1 MNKTYIS
8 SLLVVLLAG
17 AQTIRAQGSLDDV
30 MAQLD
35 ASGGAQSAAPAV
47 METAQPASVDGDA
60 SSGASAIGK
69 KGEITAEKLFERA
82 VDLYDAGQYRE
93 ARVVFEAVLADDPY
107 NRKAMNY
114 LSSTA
119 AKVRQLE
126 QRKTETSR
134 AVAIADIK
142 TEWNPELNNAVGAA
156 IGAAQPDE
164 KAPEDIAVEQ
174 MQARLKNIVIPTL
187 DFRDANIKDVVLY
200 LTEACRRI
208 DASGDGVN
216 IILLGLDSSDALDGG
231 ALGNNITISIRNMNL
246 YDALQYIVEMAS
258 LKFQVGPNV
267 VTIMP
272 VNYVRS
278 VDVVMESFIVIP
290 EVGEE
295 LASMAGGED
304 AGGAIDDL
312 FGGDSGGASTDMG
325 PADVSEYFSI
335 VPWPEGS
342 SVIYYPNF
350 RKLVVKNTPAN
361 IEAVSQILGDLE
373 FEAVKRRSQQV
384 LIEAKFVEFSEGAL
398 EELGF
403 NWNIYGSGTVGGF
416 GLVDGTTAYP
426 VSGYAATS
434 QVRLDDGSAY
444 TINATTGALS
454 PASAGNPVYA
464 TGVRGYK
471 TLSNSSDRPAESLFG
486 GSGRRNNLGAF
497 IPITSGLLANMGG
510 VPADM
515 IFSNGDVD
523 LTISALEQNGT
534 ADVLSSPKVTTQ
546 SGYEAVIRV
555 TEIHRYPQD
564 WDVETGQRTAP
575 VVKPQDWEDFDLGVV
590 LRVTP
595 EVDPES
601 NTIKLEIA
609 PEIRKFLGF
618 DEYYVAQNS
627 YDAGTSEAF
636 QKGGDD
642 SLLFALMPF
651 FETRSVQT
659 RVTVADGNTVMMG
672 GLVDERVE
680 TFRDQVPIL
689 GDLPYIGRLFRTEGS
704 RSVKKNLVIYIKAT
718 QVDERGMTRE
728 DREIAGRAA
737 EL

>member
-1 MNKTYIS
+1 MNKIYIS

-17 AQTIRAQGSLDDV
+17 VQTIRAQDSVD
-30 MAQLD
+30 MAETVE
-35 ASGGAQSAAPAV
+35 APEAIE
-47 METAQPASVDGDA
+47 ETATGEQ
-60 SSGASAIGK
+60 
-69 KGEITAEKLFERA
+69 GEIAADKLFERA
-82 VDLYDAGQYRE
+82 MDLYGAGKYRE
-93 ARVVFEAVLADDPY
+93 SRVVLEAVLADDPY
-107 NRKAMNY
+107 NRKAMHY
-114 LSSTA
+114 LSNTA
-119 AKVRQLE
+119 AKIRQME
-126 QRKTETSR
+126 MRRRESNR
-134 AVAIADIK
+134 AAAIADIQS
-142 TEWNPELNNAVGAA
+142 EWNPKLNTAVGDA
-156 IGAAQPDE
+156 IGAAVPDV
-164 KAPEDIAVEQ
+164 KDPKDIAAEQ
-174 MQARLKNIVIPTL
+174 MEARLKDIVIPTL

-208 DASGDGVN
+208 DQSGGGVN
-216 IILLGLDSSDALDGG
+216 IILLGLDSSDELGG
-231 ALGNNITISIRNMNL
+231 GDLGNNITISIRNMNL

-258 LKFQVGPNV
+258 LKFQLESNV

-278 VDVVMESFIVIP
+278 VDVIMKSFIVIP

-295 LASMAGGED
+295 LSSMAGGAD
-304 AGGAIDDL
+304 DGGGMDDL
-312 FGGDSGGASTDMG
+312 FGGDSGPSVADMG
-325 PADVSEYFSI
+325 PVDVSEYFSI

-350 RKLVVKNTPAN
+350 RKLVVKNTPVN
-361 IEAVSQILGDLE
+361 IESVSQILDDLE
-373 FEAVKRRSQQV
+373 FEAIKRRSQQV
-384 LIEAKFVEFSEGAL
+384 LIEAKFVEYNEGSL

-403 NWNIYGSGTVGGF
+403 NWNIYGSGSVGGF
-416 GLVDGTTAYP
+416 ELVDGSTEYQVNSYLA
-426 VSGYAATS
+426 SS
-434 QVRLDDGSAY
+434 QVVLEDGSEI
-444 TINATTGALS
+444 TINQNTGAITG
-454 PASAGNPVYA
+454 GNPTYITGA
-464 TGVRGYK
+464 TGYK
-471 TLSNSSDRPAESLFG
+471 TLVGGTYDDDGKLIGGKPAESLFT
-486 GSGRRNNLGAF
+486 GSQRSNLGAF
-497 IPITSGLLANMGG
+497 IPVTSGLLANMGG

-515 IFSNGDVD
+515 IFNNGDVD
-523 LTISALEQNGT
+523 LQITAMEQNGT
-534 ADVLSSPKVTTQ
+534 ADVLATPKVTTQ

-601 NTIKLEIA
+601 NTIKLELA

-627 YDAGTSEAF
+627 YDAGTSDAIVR
-636 QKGGDD
+636 GGDD

-651 FETRSVQT
+651 FEIRSVQT

-689 GDLPYIGRLFRTEGS
+689 GDLPYVGRLFRTEGS
-704 RSVKKNLVIYIKAT
+704 RTVKKNLVIYVTAT
-718 QVDERGMTRE
+718 QVDERGLTRQ
-728 DREIAGRAA
+728 DREVAANAA

>member
-8 SLLVVLLAG
+8 ALLVVLLAG
-17 AQTIRAQGSLDDV
+17 AQTIRAQGSLDEA
-30 MAQLD
+30 MADLD
-35 ASGGAQSAAPAV
+35 TVGA
-47 METAQPASVDGDA
+47 A
-60 SSGASAIGK
+60 SSATGDQA
-69 KGEITAEKLFERA
+69 EISTEQLFERA
-82 VDLYDAGQYRE
+82 VGLYKAEQYRE

-107 NRKAMNY
+107 NRKAMSY

-126 QRKTETSR
+126 ARKTLANR
-134 AVAIADIK
+134 AVAMADINS
-142 TEWNPELNNAVGAA
+142 EWNPALNNTVGAA
-156 IGAAQPDE
+156 IGAAQPDV

-174 MQARLKNIVIPTL
+174 MEARLKSIVIPTL

-208 DASGDGVN
+208 DSAGDGVN
-216 IILLGLDSSDALDGG
+216 IILLGLDSSDSIESG
-231 ALGNNITISIRNMNL
+231 AQGNNITISIRNMNI

-258 LKFQVGPNV
+258 LKFQVGANV
-267 VTIMP
+267 VTVMP

-278 VDVVMESFIVIP
+278 VDVVMKSFIVIP

-295 LASMAGGED
+295 LSSMAAGGEES
-304 AGGAIDDL
+304 GGGRDDL
-312 FGGDSGGASTDMG
+312 FGGDSGPSSTDMG

-342 SVIYYPNF
+342 SVIYYPTF
-350 RKLVVKNTPAN
+350 RKLVVKNTPDN
-361 IEAVSQILGDLE
+361 IESVSQILGDLE

-384 LIEAKFVEFSEGAL
+384 LIEAKFVEFNEGAL

-403 NWNIYGSGTVGGF
+403 NWNIYGSGEVGGF
-416 GLVDGTTAYP
+416 GLVDGSTYAP
-426 VSGYAATS
+426 QSGYVAQS
-434 QVRLDDGSAY
+434 QVTLDDG
-444 TINATTGALS
+444 TDFLVHPTTGALN
-454 PASAGNPVYA
+454 PADAGNPIYTDPA
-464 TGVRGYK
+464 TGYRAVTNGD
-471 TLSNSSDRPAESLFG
+471 DRPGESLFG
-486 GSGRRNNLGAF
+486 GIKRNNLGAF

-546 SGYEAVIRV
+546 SGCEAVIRV
-555 TEIHRYPQD
+555 TESHRYPQD

-575 VVKPQDWEDFDLGVV
+575 VVKPQDWENFDLGVV

-595 EVDPES
+595 EVDPEA
-601 NTIKLEIA
+601 NTIELEIN

-618 DEYYVAQNS
+618 DDYAVAFNV
-627 YDAGTSEAF
+627 YDAGTINSENIV
-636 QKGGDD
+636 GDGT
-642 SLLFALMPF
+642 SLFARMPF
-651 FETRSVQT
+651 FEIRSVQT

-672 GLVDERVE
+672 GLVDERTE

-689 GDLPYIGRLFRTEGS
+689 GDIPYIGRLFRTEGS
-704 RSVKKNLVIYIKAT
+704 RNVKKNLVIYIKAT
-718 QVDERGMTRE
+718 QVDERGLTQE
-728 DREIAGRAA
+728 DREVAGRAA

>member
-1 MNKTYIS
+1 MKKTYIL

-17 AQTIRAQGSLDDV
+17 AQAIRAQGSLDD
-30 MAQLD
+30 
-35 ASGGAQSAAPAV
+35 ASATVEP
-47 METAQPASVDGDA
+47 AQPASVESAVESAVGATENQGDV
-60 SSGASAIGK
+60 SA
-69 KGEITAEKLFERA
+69 EQLVERA
-82 VDLYDAGQYRE
+82 VELYDSGKYRE
-93 ARVVFEAVLADDPY
+93 ARAVFEAVLAEDPY

-114 LSSTA
+114 LSATA
-119 AKVRQLE
+119 ARVKQLE

-134 AVAIADIK
+134 AVAISDIK
-142 TEWNPELNNAVGAA
+142 AEWNPDLNNAVGAA
-156 IGAAQPDE
+156 MGAARPDE
-164 KAPEDIAVEQ
+164 KSPKDVAVEQ
-174 MQARLKNIVIPTL
+174 MEARLKGIIIPTL

-216 IILLGLDSSDALDGG
+216 IILLGLHSSDEIDGG
-231 ALGNNITISIRNMNL
+231 ALGNNITLSIRSMSL

-267 VTIMP
+267 VSIMP

-278 VDVVMESFIVIP
+278 VDVIMKSFMVIP
-290 EVGEE
+290 EVGAE
-295 LASMAGGED
+295 LSAVAGGE
-304 AGGAIDDL
+304 GSGEEMDDL
-312 FGGDSGGASTDMG
+312 FGGDSGASSSDMG

-342 SVIYYPNF
+342 EVIYYPHF
-350 RKLVVKNTPAN
+350 RKLVVKNTPSN
-361 IEAVSQILGDLE
+361 IESVSQILGDLE
-373 FEAVKRRSQQV
+373 FEAIKRRSQQV
-384 LIEAKFVEFSEGAL
+384 LIEAKFVEFNEGAL

-403 NWNIYGSGTVGGF
+403 NWNIYGSGTAAGF
-416 GLVDGTTAYP
+416 GLVDGSTYKP
-426 VSGYAATS
+426 VSGYAAGS
-434 QVRLDDGSAY
+434 QVRLDDGSDY
-444 TINATTGALS
+444 TVNSTTGALK
-454 PASAGNPVYA
+454 PEGAGNPAYTEAVNGYQNVV
-464 TGVRGYK
+464 TG
-471 TLSNSSDRPAESLFG
+471 TDRPGESLFG
-486 GSGRRNNLGAF
+486 GEGRRNNLGAF

-523 LTISALEQNGT
+523 LTISAMEQNGS
-534 ADVLSSPKVTTQ
+534 ADVLSTPKVTTQ

-555 TEIHRYPQD
+555 TEVHRYPQD

-575 VVKPQDWEDFDLGVV
+575 VVKPQDWEEFDLGVV

-601 NTIKLEIA
+601 NTIKLELN
-609 PEIRKFLGF
+609 PEIQKFLGY

-627 YDAGTSEAF
+627 YDAGTSDSFA
-636 QKGGDD
+636 KGGDD

-651 FETRSVQT
+651 FEIRSVQT

-689 GDLPYIGRLFRTEGS
+689 GDIPYLGRLFRTEGS
-704 RSVKKNLVIYIKAT
+704 RSVKKNLVIYVKAT

-737 EL
+737 GL